1 MGSPLGLS
9 SENGLGLEDFPE
21 EHPWLD
27 QPSQGSS
34 ETSSLVRGLGVDTPM
49 GKGRAE
55 TEMESPAG
63 GMQCVHSPVTGLC
76 GLAHGW
82 QANDSSGDGV
92 WERKAW
98 QWVWDILDSWLL
110 GSL

>member
-1 MGSPLGLS
+1 MGYTHGEKEGLKLRWNH
-9 SENGLGLEDFPE
+9 EL
-21 EHPWLD
+21 
-27 QPSQGSS
+27 
-34 ETSSLVRGLGVDTPM
+34 
-49 GKGRAE
+49 
-55 TEMESPAG
+55 G